1 MGTRDPQE
9 IRFRDAHGR
18 KKLTPKVRLLNE
30 KILGSWGNRWLR
42 PRKTPREGRV
52 ERRTR
57 SW

>member
-9 IRFRDAHGR
+9 ITFRDAHGR

-30 KILGSWGNRWLR
+30 VLGSWGNRWLP